1 MASPI
6 SGQAFQTVQ
15 AIGNREDLEDVIY
28 NLSPVETP
36 FLTMAARTKATAVN
50 HEWQTDALAAAATN
64 AQIEG
69 DDAASGTS
77 TPTVRLNNYCQISSK
92 YAVVTDTQ
100 NTVNTAGRKNEMA
113 YQISKR
119 LGELKRKQHCAF
131 MV

>member
-1 MASPI
+1 MAKTQS
-6 SGQAFQTVQ
+6 
-15 AIGNREDLEDVIY
+15 
-28 NLSPVETP
+28 NLLGDMQRHWKQLPALIAMLLVSVGGYAES
-36 FLTMAARTKATAVN
+36 N
-50 HEWQTDALAAAATN
+50 SCGQTDALAAAATN

-100 NTVNTAGRKNEMA
+100 NAVNTAGRKNEMA